1 MNDTVEQYEAN
12 AEAFYRET
20 RILAPGKDVPAAIGD
35 YDEHE
40 LRSKLWRVWLEKQRM
55 ADRIRELES
64 PPRPEPVAWVAPHNT
79 LYLFD
84 GYEFTIITRRP
95 DGKLSVSGGDDMPEN
110 FDDEVGAAGIYR
122 FVGSV
127 HSAEGWTSEQC
138 EAAGIPSDASN
149 YSEWWNG
156 HMEDATLADVAHVFG
171 IPHPSEAAGVPD
183 LNNIIGNDGREWPQ
197 TFDGMAWAT
206 AFNRQFPSVSVD
218 DALSWFCNAIMRGY
232 DTHAQKQ
239 PGAVVELDEW
249 RVVDNAN
256 RTVQTY
262 ETETAATG
270 QPTSVFLATL
280 DKRLPDRAPHR
291 VMRVCLTEVDV

>member
-1 MNDTVEQYEAN
+1 MS
-12 AEAFYRET
+12 ET
-20 RILAPGKDVPAAIGD
+20 RIDIVRRCVAEERPLQVGVEWVRELAEEIADLETRLAAEVHNIVAGAIFDFAGYLTTRDDVLPFGASADASPMVERIIAWAKVRGLSIEAPEVAKWQDRLAIPAA
-35 YDEHE
+35 
-40 LRSKLWRVWLEKQRM
+40 
-55 ADRIRELES
+55 
-64 PPRPEPVAWVAPHNT
+64 
-79 LYLFD
+79 
-84 GYEFTIITRRP
+84 
-95 DGKLSVSGGDDMPEN
+95 
-110 FDDEVGAAGIYR
+110 
-122 FVGSV
+122 
-127 HSAEGWTSEQC
+127 EG
-138 EAAGIPSDASN
+138 
-149 YSEWWNG
+149 
-156 HMEDATLADVAHVFG
+156 
-171 IPHPSEAAGVPD
+171 AGVPD

-239 PGAVVELDEW
+239 PAAVVELDEW

>member
-1 MNDTVEQYEAN
+1 MRSREEVLTEYNIERDEEDGCLILPQHRDTIIN
-12 AEAFYRET
+12 A
-20 RILAPGKDVPAAIGD
+20 L
-35 YDEHE
+35 
-40 LRSKLWRVWLEKQRM
+40 
-55 ADRIRELES
+55 ADRIRELEP

-171 IPHPSEAAGVPD
+171 IPHPSVPPQRGDRGPADLAAAAIPK
-183 LNNIIGNDGREWPQ
+183 RE
-197 TFDGMAWAT
+197 
-206 AFNRQFPSVSVD
+206 V
-218 DALSWFCNAIMRGY
+218 
-232 DTHAQKQ
+232 
-239 PGAVVELDEW
+239 
-249 RVVDNAN
+249 
-256 RTVQTY
+256 
-262 ETETAATG
+262 
-270 QPTSVFLATL
+270 TL
-280 DKRLPDRAPHR
+280 DDTTLHHPIVLHAVAWFLFTQLEFDPQQHDPRATTIPGERRVYYERLAHALMTTAQRARQAVPA
-291 VMRVCLTEVDV
+291 